1 MMSQEPS
8 LFRPVKRRRLPWLVL
23 FALAAAVGL
32 SLSLT
37 TMEPEERLVRV
48 QAAEEYG
55 QDSIVAAQPADIQA
69 LLLDYRSDRLL
80 ALKARAALLVYPS
93 ETRQLLRLYGTEPE
107 FRRALAEHGEHLVPP
122 VIYFYRHPVGSVEAL
137 NRLARAWQATGRMM
151 KDYFG
156 NNAAGQ
162 SQQPQA
168 GGELTPE
175 QRGWYAVNFALQEGQ
190 DFTGQFVVAPGG
202 DIEWLWTE
210 RIMENAVQFLTS
222 GIANLEKRY
231 RTDQPIGAADIGWA
245 AVDAVIIGGSL
256 KLLKAGRAAAV
267 TTRSASLGT
276 RSAAFSARMARVGQM
291 ASVLVRNGK
300 WPALV
305 ALGYVAIRHPALLN
319 DLFASVAGV
328 LGVPPRMMQVTGWF
342 LLLMGLMLVLRLL
355 WWLGPGWMLRGM
367 RGNSFR

>member
-1 MMSQEPS
+1 MSQEPS
-8 LFRPVKRRRLPWLVL
+8 LFRPRKRRSLLWLVV

-32 SLSLT
+32 TFSMT
-37 TMEPEERLVRV
+37 TMDPEERLVRV

-55 QDSIVAAQPADIQA
+55 QDSVVAAQPADIQA

-107 FRRALAEHGEHLVPP
+107 FRRALSEHGEHLVPP
-122 VIYFYRHPVGSVEAL
+122 VIYFYRHPVGSVEAM
-137 NRLARAWQATGRMM
+137 NRLARAWQATRRMVE
-151 KDYFG
+151 DYLG
-156 NNAAGQ
+156 NGASGQ
-162 SQQPQA
+162 SQQLQ
-168 GGELTPE
+168 GSGELTPE

-190 DFTGQFVVAPGG
+190 DFTGQFVVAPDG

-222 GIANLEKRY
+222 GIANLEERY

-245 AVDAVIIGGSL
+245 AVDAVIIGSSV

-276 RSAAFSARMARVGQM
+276 RSAAFSARMARVGRM

-319 DLFASVAGV
+319 DLFAGVASI
-328 LGVPPRMMQVTGWF
+328 LGVPPWVMQVTGWF
-342 LLLMGLMLVLRLL
+342 LLLMALMFVLRLL
-355 WWLGPGWMLRGM
+355 WRLGPGWMIRGM
-367 RGNSFR
+367 RSNSIQ